1 MNYLSWFKIL
11 NRVMNTLV
19 LQWCEYFVG
28 TLMVAEWSLLFITVN
43 EIRALYL

>member
-1 MNYLSWFKIL
+1 MMNS
-11 NRVMNTLV
+11 LV

-28 TLMVAEWSLLFITVN
+28 TLMVVEGSLLLITVN